1 MRVTFIP
8 WPDRLVTPVTEKA
21 DAVNGPARSRVP
33 GYRSRD
39 RAVKRTPPV
48 PILQH
53 MKRASGFTI
62 IELMITVVVL
72 GIALTF
78 ALPSMQQFIM
88 NNRMTSQLN
97 LMSSNLAMARSE
109 AIKQNMPVLLC
120 PNGGGSTCSNAGW
133 EDGWLVFV
141 DRNRDMALDG
151 EALCTSS
158 ELGADEDC
166 LLLEQARLEQ
176 PTALTPAAG
185 IPALVGYD
193 GSGAAFCDANEDG
206 APEPCDPA
214 DTYFA
219 LCDSRGDAHARALAI
234 SRTGRVSIL
243 KKAPNG
249 DALTCSPTDG
259 G

>member
-1 MRVTFIP
+1 MKWFTVDGG
-8 WPDRLVTPVTEKA
+8 PDRGLV
-21 DAVNGPARSRVP
+21 RSRVP
-33 GYRSRD
+33 DYRSRE
-39 RAVKRTPPV
+39 RTVKPASRV
-48 PILQH
+48 PILCF
-53 MKRASGFTI
+53 MNRASGFTI

-78 ALPSMQQFIM
+78 AVPSMQQFIM

-120 PNGGGSTCSNAGW
+120 PSGGGTTCSESGW
-133 EDGWLVFV
+133 ENGWLIFA
-141 DRNRDMALDG
+141 DRDRDMALDG
-151 EALCTSS
+151 AALCTSS

-176 PTALTPAAG
+176 PATLTPAAG
-185 IPALVGYD
+185 VPALLGYD

-214 DTYFA
+214 DTYFT
-219 LCDSRGDAHARALAI
+219 LCDSRGDAHARALAV

-243 KKAPNG
+243 NKAPNG
-249 DALTCSPTDG
+249 DALDCTVGDG
-259 G
+259 SE